1 MNNLLKLDSI
11 SNLNILEDNIIV
23 SISKNFENSSNFD
36 VKSYVDYKNIKLREL
51 ELEYTL
57 NLDENK
63 YEKAILSL
71 KKLIFF
77 DSNSKYRI

>member
-57 NLDENK
+57 NLNENE